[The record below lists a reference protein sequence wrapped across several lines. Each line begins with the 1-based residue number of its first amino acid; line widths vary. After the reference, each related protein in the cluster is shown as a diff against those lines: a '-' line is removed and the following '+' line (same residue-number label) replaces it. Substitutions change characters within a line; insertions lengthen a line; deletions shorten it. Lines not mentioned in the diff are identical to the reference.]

1 MKKINRVS
9 CCLVRKICNSSN
21 RLLVRTR
28 IPKILIQFVFHFR
41 LNSVEDLMAN
51 PSLMAET
58 KDVLKALPDLERLL
72 KKYET

>member
-1 MKKINRVS
+1 MNKNPEDS
-9 CCLVRKICNSSN
+9 NTICF
-21 RLLVRTR
+21 
-28 IPKILIQFVFHFR
+28 PFHR